1 VIVPVIALGMSGC
14 STTAK
19 PVTHAPTRL
28 STWSSVVNPFPVS
41 DSTGRLLELAF
52 VGGVNL
58 PRPQL
63 VDLDGDGDLD
73 LVVQEYSNRMMHFIR
88 DGTAA
93 DGLPR
98 FRLASTHYAGV
109 DVGEWSRFA
118 DIDGDGVV
126 DLFGE
131 WPNSYIRYW
140 RGAGP
145 QPSSRPGARFL
156 AAPDSLR
163 DAAGTAVFTDRQNI
177 PYFGDIDCDGVP
189 DMLIGRITG
198 VILQY
203 TLAAATP
210 APVFRLVTDRWQDL
224 EIITGQGSMH
234 GANTMALADY
244 DGDGDLDL
252 LWGDFFEAG
261 LLLFRNVG
269 TCREPRLLTDGIRF
283 PENDPVVT
291 SGYNAPAFGD
301 LDGDGAID
309 LVMGVLGGA
318 YDPNRTTIENLFF
331 LARAPDGRYL
341 LRTRQLLP
349 MLDVGSESIPSL
361 VDLDGDGDL
370 DLLLAN
376 KIDPANRKTSRIYVY
391 RNTGTRTAPAF
402 RLEGALTLPPAYH
415 YAPAFGDLDG
425 DGIQEMLLGSFGA
438 TLSLWKVSPAAPALR
453 AVPALQLSDSAFIT
467 ITRGSN
473 TTPALGDVDGDGDLD
488 LFIGEASGTLNF
500 YRNDGS
506 PTRPAFTLVSDQ
518 FDSLD
523 VGRRSA
529 PHLVDIDGD
538 GDLDL
543 LVGSDDQGIVL
554 FRNEGTR
561 SAPRF
566 VRDPDFVLEVP
577 PVAAPTS
584 GDVDGDGRL
593 ELIVGTA
600 GGGAVYLTQ
609 AE

>member
-1 VIVPVIALGMSGC
+1 
-14 STTAK
+14 
-19 PVTHAPTRL
+19 
-28 STWSSVVNPFPVS
+28 VNPFPVT
-41 DSTGRLLELAF
+41 DSTGRALELAF
-52 VGGVNL
+52 AGGLNI

-63 VDLDGDGDLD
+63 VDLDADGDLD
-73 LVVQEYSNRMMHFIR
+73 LIVQEYSNRMMHFIR
-88 DGTAA
+88 EGNAA

-98 FRLASTHYAGV
+98 FRLASTHYAGI

-118 DIDGDGVV
+118 DIDGDGLV
-126 DLFGE
+126 DVFGE

-140 RGAGP
+140 ASAAPGA
-145 QPSSRPGARFL
+145 QASARPGVQASYR

-163 DAAGTAVFTDRQNI
+163 DAAGTAIFADRQNI
-177 PYFGDIDCDGVP
+177 PQIGDINCDGVP
-189 DMLIGRITG
+189 DLLIGRITG
-198 VILQY
+198 IILQY
-203 TLAAATP
+203 TMVAKEP
-210 APVFRLVTDRWQDL
+210 QPVFRLVTDRWQDL

-244 DGDGDLDL
+244 DNDGDLDL
-252 LWGDFFEAG
+252 FWGDFFEAG

-269 TCREPRLLTDGIRF
+269 TCAQPRLLTEGTRF

-301 LDGDGAID
+301 LEGDGGMD

-318 YDPNRTTIENLFF
+318 YDPNRTTIENLF
-331 LARAPDGRYL
+331 LSARTPDGRYL
-341 LRTRQLLP
+341 PRTRQLLP
-349 MLDVGSESIPSL
+349 MLDVGSESIPAL

-376 KIDPANRKTSRIYVY
+376 KIDPADRRTSRIYVLQ
-391 RNTGTRTAPAF
+391 NTGTRLAPAF
-402 RLEGALTLPPAYH
+402 VLQGTLGLPPAYH

-425 DGIQEMLLGSFGA
+425 DGRPEMVLGSFGA
-438 TLSLWKVSPAAPALR
+438 RLSLWKPGPPGL
-453 AVPALQLSDSAFIT
+453 PALQVVDSALVT

-473 TTPALGDVDGDGDLD
+473 TTPTLGDVDGDGDLD

-506 PTRPAFTLVSDQ
+506 RTAPTFTLVSDQ

-543 LVGSDDQGIVL
+543 LVGSDDQGVVL
-554 FRNEGTR
+554 FRNHGMRT
-561 SAPRF
+561 APRF
-566 VRDPDFVLEVP
+566 VRDLDFSPEVA
-577 PVAAPTS
+577 PVAAPTT
-584 GDVDGDGRL
+584 GDLDGDGHL

-600 GGGAVYLTQ
+600 GGGATFLRRQ
-609 AE
+609 LP